1 MRRWRSSNC
10 STVPNLGKK
19 QKRRKRWLSHTLIV
33 SKEKGRIAPAF
44 FHDAY
49 ARLGRKRQPGTN
61 GCVELVIGGFAYA
74 AESAVGFPCDATES
88 ADVRRFGD
96 AAKRRLA
103 YPAEGAVGF
112 LCNATESAVRG
123 ATGEGF
129 PKFLLIKAIRR
140 PSGFREVR
148 RVFLS
153 AHPEIG
159 EVMQEVAE
167 HILAV
172 LGVLHGVE
180 DMAVPELVHVLARR
194 DRFFGVLDG
203 QRQKTPVRDLH
214 LIDVFAGP
222 ALALFGVH
230 QLEFD
235 RFEVEGLNRRND
247 FFDGLAF
254 RLHLHELL
262 LFDG

>member
-19 QKRRKRWLSHTLIV
+19 QKRRKRRLSRTLIV
-33 SKEKGRIAPAF
+33 SKEKGR
-44 FHDAY
+44 
-49 ARLGRKRQPGTN
+49 
-61 GCVELVIGGFAYA
+61 FAYA

-96 AAKRRLA
+96 AAKRRLAYATESAVGFPCDATESADVRRFGDAAKRMLA

-203 QRQKTPVRDLH
+203 QRQKTPVRDRH

-222 ALALFGVH
+222 ALALFGV
-230 QLEFD
+230 
-235 RFEVEGLNRRND
+235 
-247 FFDGLAF
+247 
-254 RLHLHELL
+254 
-262 LFDG
+262 

>member
-19 QKRRKRWLSHTLIV
+19 QKRRKRRLSRTLIV

-88 ADVRRFGD
+88 ADVSRFGD

-112 LCNATESAVRG
+112 LCNATESADVRRFG
-123 ATGEGF
+123 DAAKRRLAYPAERAVGF
-129 PKFLLIKAIRR
+129 PCNATESTNLRR
-140 PSGFREVR
+140 FGD
-148 RVFLS
+148 
-153 AHPEIG
+153 EIG
-159 EVMQEVAE
+159 RAS
-167 HILAV
+167 
-172 LGVLHGVE
+172 
-180 DMAVPELVHVLARR
+180 
-194 DRFFGVLDG
+194 
-203 QRQKTPVRDLH
+203 
-214 LIDVFAGP
+214 
-222 ALALFGVH
+222 
-230 QLEFD
+230 
-235 RFEVEGLNRRND
+235 
-247 FFDGLAF
+247 
-254 RLHLHELL
+254 
-262 LFDG
+262 